1 MREAVK
7 KQKLHK
13 AVKGRQGAG
22 FETNRTLKIKQ
33 REERKGTRKQFESFH
48 LREWK
53 RPDRKRRNFGKKTAK
68 EYTLVYREKSRTK
81 ALKCGLNTK
90 VIKYNI
96 LESLILAQDERWRRA

>member
-1 MREAVK
+1 M
-7 KQKLHK
+7 
-13 AVKGRQGAG
+13 KGRWGAG